1 MINWKVRF
9 RNKTWLVS
17 FLAVILAFVYQVL
30 GMFDI
35 VPAVSQ
41 DMATQLILAVVNILA
56 AVGVVVDP
64 TTAGASDSKQAM
76 EYEVPKKRE

>member
-35 VPAVSQ
+35 VPAVTQ

-76 EYEVPKKRE
+76 GYEKPKED

>member
-76 EYEVPKKRE
+76 GYEKPKED

>member
-76 EYEVPKKRE
+76 EYEVPKED

>member
-35 VPAVSQ
+35 VPAVTQ

-76 EYEVPKKRE
+76 EYEVPKED

>member
-35 VPAVSQ
+35 VPAVTQ
-41 DMATQLILAVVNILA
+41 DMAAQLILAVVNILA

-76 EYEVPKKRE
+76 GYEKPKED

>member
-9 RNKTWLVS
+9 RNKTWLGS

-35 VPAVSQ
+35 VPAGSQ
-41 DMATQLILAVVNILA
+41 VMATQLILAVVNILA

-64 TTAGASDSKQAM
+64 TTAGDSDSKQAM
-76 EYEVPKKRE
+76 EYERPKED

>member
-35 VPAVSQ
+35 VPAVTQ
-41 DMATQLILAVVNILA
+41 DMAAQLIMAVVNILA

-76 EYEVPKKRE
+76 GYEKPKED

>member
-76 EYEVPKKRE
+76 EYERPKED

>member
-35 VPAVSQ
+35 VPAVTQ
-41 DMATQLILAVVNILA
+41 DMAAQLILAVVNILA

-76 EYEVPKKRE
+76 EYEVPKED

>member
-1 MINWKVRF
+1 MIHRKVRF

-56 AVGVVVDP
+56 AVGGVVDP

-76 EYEVPKKRE
+76 EYEKPKED

>member
-35 VPAVSQ
+35 VPAVTQ

-76 EYEVPKKRE
+76 E

>member
-35 VPAVSQ
+35 VPAVTQ
-41 DMATQLILAVVNILA
+41 DMATQLILAAVNILA

-76 EYEVPKKRE
+76 EYEVPKED